1 MRMDSLR
8 VLLIIMAIEDLEC
21 HQVNVNNAF
30 IELINIEVIY
40 MSLLKGVLISKGT
53 ALYVLKSLYGLK

>member
-1 MRMDSLR
+1 MHIDSLR
-8 VLLIIMAIEDLEC
+8 VLLIIVAIEDLEC

-30 IELINIEVIY
+30 TELINIEVIY

-53 ALYVLKSLYGLK
+53 ALHVLKSLYGLK